1 MKKITA
7 FIFTFVSV
15 VSAFALE
22 VNKDE
27 LQQANNQPV
36 IEFINYNGP
45 HKIIES
51 ASSIRGIGTSLGVTI
66 SENPLE
72 SKSSGSGEKY
82 YVIHA
87 VDETN
92 NKLDA
97 DIIFIGSDAQ
107 VDHID
112 NLRRIISGYL
122 VSAYNYSSEDA
133 DTLAVFIT
141 VYNAVYR
148 GDLKS
153 FENKYKQIVLD
164 NLSENCG
171 LSVNYKDWPGKS
183 EIVIPLFDIKNIGL
197 STVDTTVI
205 SDSKVV
211 TSMKE
216 DDDKNIESR
225 KDMVDLKERESD
237 AAYDNAKAA
246 QKTAAEEQKKLE
258 EEKIKSEEL
267 KNDAERAQKEADEK
281 KEIADKNPEDKQAQ
295 IEAEEA
301 QKTADEKKEAAEKQE
316 ETVKS
321 QEEKTKE
328 AQEAAKQQ
336 QSFSDRKQTEAQSE
350 RKEIAKDQKEVQ
362 DQQEAL
368 SQMNIEYGLVLID
381 SDKLFSKLVKFN
393 SDDGQVIKSSP
404 LSTIRNRTIYKTS
417 DSYIAVAGEN
427 IKNAAVKL
435 VLLNPETLEI
445 SDESDAILSESSV
458 LIQNENEY
466 YCVLEESEKYY
477 LAKFD
482 EKLTLLLKS
491 DLTVNKASPIIITD
505 TSVVVTSD
513 KGDFKVLNKKDFSTK

>member
-1 MKKITA
+1 MKKSLA
-7 FIFTFVSV
+7 FILAF
-15 VSAFALE
+15 SAVTSLFALE

-27 LQQANNQPV
+27 LQQANNQAV

-45 HKIIES
+45 HKVIES
-51 ASSIRGIGTSLGVTI
+51 AASIKGIGSTLGSTVKG
-66 SENPLE
+66 NPLE
-72 SKSSGSGEKY
+72 PVTSGAREKY
-82 YVIHA
+82 SVIHA

-92 NKLDA
+92 EKLDA
-97 DIIFIGSDAQ
+97 DIIIIGADAQ

-122 VSAYNYSSEDA
+122 SEAYNYSPEDS

-148 GDLKS
+148 GNRKS
-153 FENKYKQIVLD
+153 FENKYKQIVLE
-164 NLSENCG
+164 NLTDNCG
-171 LSVNYKDWPGKS
+171 LSVNYEDWPGKS

-211 TSMKE
+211 NSMKE

-237 AAYDNAKAA
+237 AAYDNAKSA
-246 QKTAAEEQKKLE
+246 QKTAVEEQKKLE
-258 EEKIKSEEL
+258 EEKVKSEEL
-267 KNDAERAQKEADEK
+267 QNDAEIAQKNADEK

-295 IEAEEA
+295 KEAEQA

-316 ETVKS
+316 EVVKT
-321 QEEKTKE
+321 QEEKTKT
-328 AQEAAKQQ
+328 AQQEAKQQ
-336 QSFSDRKQTEAQSE
+336 QSFSDKKQTEAQTE

-362 DQQEAL
+362 AQQEAL
-368 SQMNIEYGLVLID
+368 SQMNLEYGLVLID
-381 SDKLFSKLVKFN
+381 ANKLFSKLVKFN

-404 LSTIRNRTIYKTS
+404 LATIRNRTIYKTS

-427 IKNAAVKL
+427 SKKAAVKL
-435 VLLNPETLEI
+435 VLLNPDSLEI
-445 SDESDAILSESSV
+445 SAESDSVLSENSV
-458 LIQNENEY
+458 LIQDNNEY
-466 YCVLEESEKYY
+466 YCVIDENGKFY
-477 LAKFD
+477 LGKFD

-491 DLTVNKASPIIITD
+491 DFTVNGSSPVIVTD
-505 TSVVVTSD
+505 SSVVVTSD
-513 KGDFKVLNKKDFSTK
+513 KGELKVLNKKDLSVK